1 MRSKIIAGVV
11 ASAALLATSVAQPAE
26 AKKGPPVED
35 PVFADGGVMAGSTN
49 GISFAPDGTLWVANV
64 LGDTITQIDADSGD
78 VLSRLTPANGVFF
91 PDDVIVG
98 SDYTIYWTN
107 IALGMVMKMS
117 LDETGQPDGPPVAL
131 VGFFGLNSANPL
143 TLNDEED
150 RLWAAG
156 CYGGDPGNSFVEVDL
171 NGAGIINVLRENIPG
186 CASNGMSWHDGFLYS
201 PQPFT
206 DEILRLDPEAGADQI
221 PEVITSGFSVPIGTA
236 FDSNGVLHSLA
247 QGVGE
252 VVTVDILNPGPNN
265 RTVIAEIPVGWADN
279 IAINDDDRI
288 FISSASDS
296 SIVEVMPGGVL
307 RTVVPGQ
314 FELPGGV
321 AVIGN
326 TLYTANLGQ
335 VIGWNRKT
343 RERTSIFRA
352 AFGAT
357 QFPPTTS
364 VIAWGENLLVMSA
377 LSGQVM
383 IWDPVTNTPVAQ
395 NLLVSPTDAQ
405 PFDGGLLVT
414 QGTPTGE
421 IVRMSAD
428 LSATEVIASVQGA
441 TGLAARGG
449 DVYVSDN
456 DSGTVLRIIGG
467 GEVLPT
473 PVEVFSGL
481 SAPEGIDI
489 KGNTMYVVE
498 AGSQTLTSINMKTGA
513 RATIATELGL
523 QVPTLFP
530 IGWFNDVTV
539 AGKDIYVNADRRNV
553 IYEF

>member
-1 MRSKIIAGVV
+1 
-11 ASAALLATSVAQPAE
+11 
-26 AKKGPPVED
+26 
-35 PVFADGGVMAGSTN
+35 
-49 GISFAPDGTLWVANV
+49 
-64 LGDTITQIDADSGD
+64 
-78 VLSRLTPANGVFF
+78 
-91 PDDVIVG
+91 
-98 SDYTIYWTN
+98 
-107 IALGMVMKMS
+107 MVMKMP
-117 LDETGQPDGPPVAL
+117 LGPNGEPIGPPEAL
-131 VGFFGLNSANPL
+131 VDFFGLNSANPL
-143 TLNDEED
+143 TLNDDET

-186 CASNGMSWHDGFLYS
+186 CASNGMSWHDGFLYA

-206 DEILRLDPEAGADQI
+206 GEILRLDPELGADQV
-221 PEVITSGFSVPIGTA
+221 PEVITSGFAVPIGTA
-236 FDSNGVLHSLA
+236 FDSEGVLHSLA

-252 VVTVDILNPGPNN
+252 VVTIDIDNPGPDN

-279 IAINDDDRI
+279 IAISDDDRV

-296 SIVEVMPGGVL
+296 TIVEVLPGGAL

-343 RERTSIFRA
+343 REQTSIFRA
-352 AFGAT
+352 AFGT
-357 QFPPTTS
+357 TLFPPTTS
-364 VIAWGENLLVMSA
+364 VVAWGENLLVMSA

-383 IWDPVTNTPVAQ
+383 IWDPVANTPVTQ
-395 NLLVSPTDAQ
+395 NVLASPTDAQ
-405 PFDGGLLVT
+405 PFGDGLLVT
-414 QGTPTGE
+414 QGTPSGE

-428 LSATEVIASVQGA
+428 LSETEVIASVPGA
-441 TGLAARGG
+441 TGLARRGN
-449 DVYVSDN
+449 DVYLSDN
-456 DSGTVLRIIGG
+456 NDGEVLRIIHN
-467 GEVLPT
+467 GEVLAT
-473 PVEVFSGL
+473 PDVVFTGL
-481 SAPEGIDI
+481 DAPEGIDI

-498 AGSQTLTSINMKTGA
+498 AGAQQLTSIDMKTGA
-513 RATIATELGL
+513 RATIATDLGL
-523 QVPTLFP
+523 MVPTLFA

-539 AGKDIYVNADRRNV
+539 AGHDIYVNADRRNV